1 MLFFLSHEEMEA
13 RTAGKVH
20 LLAHGT
26 NRKKETLNPHCYI
39 QYVSPYIALPNGWTE
54 RKGLLTSQSEDD

>member
-1 MLFFLSHEEMEA
+1 MEA